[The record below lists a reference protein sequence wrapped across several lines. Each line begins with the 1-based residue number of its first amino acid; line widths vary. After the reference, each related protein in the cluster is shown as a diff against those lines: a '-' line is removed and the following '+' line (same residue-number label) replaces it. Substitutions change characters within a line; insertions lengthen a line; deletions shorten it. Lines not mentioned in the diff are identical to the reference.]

1 TAAKSHSPSTDA
13 TVSYEFIA
21 EKIIRSRAAA
31 GMSFLPADDDPDSPR
46 WTTLSL
52 ADPRLSSP
60 QEQQPSIKSVA
71 ARDNVWCLLNST
83 KNADFSVNR
92 VIVNCCTSVARL
104 CAPDGC

>member
-1 TAAKSHSPSTDA
+1 MKTGWWFAAVVSAQFVEERELVSTAAKSHSASTDA

-21 EKIIRSRAAA
+21 EKIVRSRAAA

-71 ARDNVWCLLNST
+71 ARDNV
-83 KNADFSVNR
+83 
-92 VIVNCCTSVARL
+92 
-104 CAPDGC
+104 

>member
-1 TAAKSHSPSTDA
+1 MSAQFVEERELVSTAAKSHSPSTDA

-60 QEQQPSIKSVA
+60 DLCQEQQPSIKSVA
-71 ARDNVWCLLNST
+71 ATDNV
-83 KNADFSVNR
+83 
-92 VIVNCCTSVARL
+92 
-104 CAPDGC
+104 